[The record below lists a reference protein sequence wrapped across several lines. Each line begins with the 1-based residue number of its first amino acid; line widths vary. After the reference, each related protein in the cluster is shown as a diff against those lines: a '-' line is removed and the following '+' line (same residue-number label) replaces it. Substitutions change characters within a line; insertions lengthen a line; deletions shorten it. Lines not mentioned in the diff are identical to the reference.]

1 MFQQVYRKLEF
12 SLCLKLKFL
21 IFKMKEEQAKK
32 KRMQAAQALASE
44 NGIKSNGGKANDS
57 LQDQVELLRRELA
70 ETKTR
75 AERAEREK
83 SDILLRRLASMDTST
98 NRTAAAEALKLQH
111 KVNELSQ
118 HLEDVTSQKKC
129 LVMRV
134 KDLEHSHSNRI
145 KDNELGKK
153 LKAAE
158 QLCEDLMDENK
169 EVKKELQNLEAEID
183 EMHDNFREEQANE
196 YTTVKKEL
204 ETTMKNCRILSFK
217 FKKSERRIEQLE
229 AEKQSLSSQVS
240 SDLAN
245 KVKQLE
251 EEVRLANE
259 ASRQLK
265 VVFIF

>member
-1 MFQQVYRKLEF
+1 
-12 SLCLKLKFL
+12 
-21 IFKMKEEQAKK
+21 MKEEQARK
-32 KRMQAAQALASE
+32 KRQLASQKSAAE
-44 NGIKSNGGKANDS
+44 NGVNSNGAKGGESVQEQLEN
-57 LQDQVELLRRELA
+57 LRLELA

-83 SDILLRRLASMDTST
+83 SDILLRRLANMDTST
-98 NRTAAAEALKLQH
+98 NRTAASEALKLQQ

-118 HLEDVTSQKKC
+118 SLEEVTSQKKC

-145 KDNELGKK
+145 KDNELSKK

-158 QLCEDLMDENK
+158 QLCEDLMDENR
-169 EVKKELQNLEAEID
+169 EVKKELRDMEQEID
-183 EMHDNFREEQANE
+183 EMHDNFREEQASE
-196 YTTVKKEL
+196 YNTVKKEL
-204 ETTMKNCRILSFK
+204 ETTTKNCRILSFK

-229 AEKQSLSSQVS
+229 TEKQALASQIN

-251 EEVRLANE
+251 EDLRAANE

-265 VVFIF
+265 VIVEFTKYLTK